1 MRSMRTDVVFEA
13 VSEPTRR
20 AMLDLLAAGE
30 RSVNELVDRFDVTQ
44 PAISHHLRILR
55 EAGLVKTRKA
65 GRQRLYCLEARPL
78 RRIHDWVAHYE
89 RFWTD
94 KLDAL
99 GKYLRR
105 NP

>member
-1 MRSMRTDVVFEA
+1 MVFEA

-30 RSVNELVDRFDVTQ
+30 RSVGELVDRFDVTQ

-55 EAGLVKTRKA
+55 EAGLVKTRRA
-65 GRQRLYCLEARPL
+65 GRQRFYRLQARPL
-78 RRIHDWVAHYE
+78 RQIHDWVAHYE
-89 RFWTD
+89 RFWTV
-94 KLDAL
+94 KLNAL
-99 GKYLRR
+99 GEHLRR

>member
-1 MRSMRTDVVFEA
+1 MTSDTVFEA

-30 RSVNELVDRFDVTQ
+30 RSVSELVECFDVTQ

-55 EAGLVKTRKA
+55 EAGLVRTRKA
-65 GRQRLYCLEARPL
+65 GRQRLYCLQARPL
-78 RRIHDWVAHYE
+78 RHIHDWVGHYE

-94 KLDAL
+94 KLEAL
-99 GKYLRR
+99 GKHLRR

>member
-1 MRSMRTDVVFEA
+1 MRTDSVFEA

-20 AMLDLLAAGE
+20 AMLDLLSGGE
-30 RSVNELVDRFDVTQ
+30 RAVGELVGRFDVSQ

-65 GRQRLYCLEARPL
+65 GRQRLYSLQARPL
-78 RRIHDWVAHYE
+78 RRVHDWLRHYE

-99 GKYLRR
+99 GEHLRR
-105 NP
+105 NS

>member
-1 MRSMRTDVVFEA
+1 MRTGSVFEA

-20 AMLDLLAAGE
+20 AMLDLLAGGE
-30 RSVNELVDRFDVTQ
+30 RSVGEIVDRFDVSQ

-78 RRIHDWVAHYE
+78 RRIRDWLEHYE
-89 RFWTD
+89 RFWTV
-94 KLDAL
+94 KLEAL
-99 GKYLRR
+99 GEHLRR
-105 NP
+105 NS